1 MKYCPNCGKELE
13 KDVKFCANCGRAVT
27 NETTTQQVV
36 QPATPTTT
44 TNVVVNNQNNSNSMA
59 TAGFVVSLISW
70 LLCCGSFSWLS
81 LIFSI
86 VGLVQAKDK
95 NGNGKGLAIA
105 GIIISA
111 IALLGGVILTITGT
125 IASVIEEM

>member
-13 KDVKFCANCGRAVT
+13 KDVKFCANCGKAVI

-44 TNVVVNNQNNSNSMA
+44 TTVVVKDNNNSMA